1 MQLVCRKD
9 VQWSQIGDKW
19 PDEDDGVVPW
29 GDLMRSEL
37 QRLQARVSAECNHV
51 IADAAK
57 QPLDLIRLVPCFW
70 MAVMIRYAA
79 RCGIAEEMVE
89 TSVKQ

>member
-1 MQLVCRKD
+1 M
-9 VQWSQIGDKW
+9 G
-19 PDEDDGVVPW
+19 
-29 GDLMRSEL
+29 
-37 QRLQARVSAECNHV
+37 RLDAKRATTVTTRVSAECNHV